1 MFGDLLGDME
11 AKQKGMKEKLSTM
24 SVTETI
30 NDGAVTVTSNGNGE
44 ITNISIKKEAV
55 DLDDMEQLEDLVMIT
70 VNRAIEKAAEL
81 EAAEAQ
87 NMMKDIMPPGMG
99 GLGDLFGK

>member
-11 AKQKGMKEKLSTM
+11 SKQKAMKEKLSTM
-24 SVTETI
+24 SVTETMD
-30 NDGAVTVTSNGNGE
+30 NGAVTVTSNGNGE

-55 DLDDMEQLEDLVMIT
+55 NLDDIEQLEDLVMIA
-70 VNRAIEKAAEL
+70 VNRTIEKAAEL
-81 EAAEAQ
+81 EAAETQ
-87 NMMKDIMPPGMG
+87 NMMKDMMPPGMG

>member
-11 AKQKGMKEKLSTM
+11 SKQKAMKDKLSTM
-24 SVTETI
+24 SVTETM
-30 NDGAVTVTSNGNGE
+30 DGAVTVTSNGNGE

-55 DLDDMEQLEDLVMIT
+55 DLDDIEQLEDLVMIA

-81 EAAEAQ
+81 EANETQ
-87 NMMKDIMPPGMG
+87 NMMKDIMPPGLG
-99 GLGDLFGK
+99 GLGNLFGK

>member
-11 AKQKGMKEKLSTM
+11 SKQKAMKEKLSAM
-24 SVTETI
+24 SVTETM
-30 NDGAVTVTSNGNGE
+30 DGAVTVTSNGNGE

-55 DLDDMEQLEDLVMIT
+55 DLDDIEQLEDLVMIA
-70 VNRAIEKAAEL
+70 VNRAIEKAADL
-81 EAAEAQ
+81 EANETQ
-87 NMMKDIMPPGMG
+87 NMMKDIMPPGLG